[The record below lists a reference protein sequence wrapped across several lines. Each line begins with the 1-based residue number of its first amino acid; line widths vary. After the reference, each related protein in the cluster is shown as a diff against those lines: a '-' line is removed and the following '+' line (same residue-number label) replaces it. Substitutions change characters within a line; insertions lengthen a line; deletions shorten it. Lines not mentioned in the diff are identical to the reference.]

1 MYACFRIG
9 RKGGGHHIFYRDLQ
23 FRRGGE
29 PCGDLLRQRDDD
41 TLRRSD
47 QLRKHQF
54 IVLAEPF
61 LQFRAHIRKLKK
73 HFPVQKGKGNMTKE
87 RIEKELAKVRGQL
100 ESLQAKQKDLEE
112 QKRMA
117 ERAEKM
123 DIIEKHKISS
133 EKLQLLIKFSEDEI
147 LKLLEEKENAKEMA
161 GNEEK
166 VIS

>member
-1 MYACFRIG
+1 MG
-9 RKGGGHHIFYRDLQ
+9 N
-23 FRRGGE
+23 
-29 PCGDLLRQRDDD
+29 
-41 TLRRSD
+41 
-47 QLRKHQF
+47 
-54 IVLAEPF
+54 AEKTEGSEAF
-61 LQFRAHIRKLKK
+61 
-73 HFPVQKGKGNMTKE
+73 MTKE

-147 LKLLEEKENAKEMA
+147 LRLLEEKEKEMA
-161 GNEEK
+161 GNEEN